1 MISYCGMLLSSKTE
15 LPQTNGAPLFVSVR
29 QNIQS
34 KSAFGSEKKEDAPFN
49 KAIPVGA
56 NDVVKLLCYVTE
68 LSGCASIYS
77 KDNEPSCAT
86 ESA

>member
-1 MISYCGMLLSSKTE
+1 MLLSPKTE

-49 KAIPVGA
+49 KAIPVGT
-56 NDVVKLLCYVTE
+56 NDVTVT
-68 LSGCASIYS
+68 
-77 KDNEPSCAT
+77 
-86 ESA
+86 

>member
-1 MISYCGMLLSSKTE
+1 MLLSSKTE

-49 KAIPVGA
+49 KAIPVGT
-56 NDVVKLLCYVTE
+56 NDVTVT
-68 LSGCASIYS
+68 
-77 KDNEPSCAT
+77 
-86 ESA
+86 

>member
-15 LPQTNGAPLFVSVR
+15 LPQTNDAPLFVSVR

-49 KAIPVGA
+49 KAIPVGF
-56 NDVVKLLCYVTE
+56 KPMT
-68 LSGCASIYS
+68 
-77 KDNEPSCAT
+77 
-86 ESA
+86 